1 MSRYARHIWAVNPD
15 LLYFLPPEKSS
26 FLPYTV
32 AFEGTDP
39 PPHVARRKLTI
50 AHAPTNRS
58 GKGSEIILPA
68 LERLSRRYPDT
79 VEVRLIEG
87 ATHKQALAAY
97 RDVDLAIDQVL
108 IGCSVFGE
116 NACEII
122 HIAAAVI
129 GFGGTIDY
137 FIQGV
142 FNYPTLSDTFKY
154 AAYDGLQRMARR
166 ASRTMGLPSA
176 VRDDA

>member
-1 MSRYARHIWAVNPD
+1 MCSSDLRAKDLPFEVGKASFRTNPRGQIIGD
-15 LLYFLPPEKSS
+15 LDGFVKLIF
-26 FLPYTV
+26 
-32 AFEGTDP
+32 
-39 PPHVARRKLTI
+39 RR
-50 AHAPTNRS
+50 
-58 GKGSEIILPA
+58 
-68 LERLSRRYPDT
+68 D
-79 VEVRLIEG
+79 
-87 ATHKQALAAY
+87 
-97 RDVDLAIDQVL
+97 DQVL
-108 IGCSVFGE
+108 IGCSVVGE

-122 HIAAAVI
+122 HLAAAVI